1 MCFIKRSLEK
11 TVTRPTT
18 LDGEL
23 PLSVQVNTDTKSLL
37 NGGTQTGVLAKETIV
52 RRGAAEQ
59 ARAVLDGAC
68 CEQRREACK
77 ASSNPGVSLFD
88 DEMEQ
93 WRTQDFISGYA
104 TLKFFVCNLV
114 NHLQFDKTTF
124 QFGK

>member
-23 PLSVQVNTDTKSLL
+23 PLSVRVNTDTKSLL

-59 ARAVLDGAC
+59 AHAVLDGAC

-77 ASSNPGVSLFD
+77 ASSNLGVSLFD

-93 WRTQDFISGYA
+93 WWTQDFISGYV
-104 TLKFFVCNLV
+104 TLNFFCM
-114 NHLQFDKTTF
+114 
-124 QFGK
+124 QFGKPFTIR